1 MRIPKT
7 LNPLIN
13 EDYTVDNILKL
24 IFEPL
29 FNIDEN
35 LKPVPNLAS
44 SYSISEDAKKIT
56 ITMKDG
62 LAWHNGNA
70 ITAEDVVFSLDV
82 IKKNPNSI
90 YGNVLNKVSAYSS
103 KGNQVFIEYIEP
115 YAWAIYN
122 LCFPI
127 IPKRYYQNNL
137 ELDSNA
143 NFNPIGSGNYKFS
156 YYNLASNL
164 MLEKTNNFKGTPYI
178 NAINIS
184 ITPERETDLY
194 AFERNVINALKVDF
208 SEWGKLNFNREKID
222 TKIITNDYEFLG
234 FNYDAPLYKNVY
246 LRKAIAYAIPKDE
259 IIQNIYLGTGIKTTS
274 PINPNAWNSSS
285 NEIEN
290 YEYNMQKAMENLALA
305 NVNLSQVQTTIL
317 VNAENEERIET
328 AELIAKRL
336 EQIGIKVLVVV
347 KPFAEYMNILEEGSY
362 HMFLGGI
369 DFYTIP
375 NFESFLMSTGKGQ
388 GGINYCNFSDAKMD
402 LLIGNMNKAIGEEN
416 FLKATKEFETYFSE
430 QLPMVGLFFKNDI
443 LLTDNTII
451 GNKNPNLYNQYN
463 NIELWHIKQKDVK
476 ND

>member
-1 MRIPKT
+1 M
-7 LNPLIN
+7 
-13 EDYTVDNILKL
+13 
-24 IFEPL
+24 
-29 FNIDEN
+29 
-35 LKPVPNLAS
+35 
-44 SYSISEDAKKIT
+44 
-56 ITMKDG
+56 
-62 LAWHNGNA
+62 
-70 ITAEDVVFSLDV
+70 
-82 IKKNPNSI
+82 NS
-90 YGNVLNKVSAYSS
+90 
-103 KGNQVFIEYIEP
+103 FF
-115 YAWAIYN
+115 YN
-122 LCFPI
+122 LSW
-127 IPKRYYQNNL
+127 L
-137 ELDSNA
+137 LD
-143 NFNPIGSGNYKFS
+143 F
-156 YYNLASNL
+156 YN
-164 MLEKTNNFKGTPYI
+164 
-178 NAINIS
+178 
-184 ITPERETDLY
+184 
-194 AFERNVINALKVDF
+194 
-208 SEWGKLNFNREKID
+208 
-222 TKIITNDYEFLG
+222 TKIITNDYEYLD
-234 FNYDAPLYKNVY
+234 FNYDAPFYKNVY